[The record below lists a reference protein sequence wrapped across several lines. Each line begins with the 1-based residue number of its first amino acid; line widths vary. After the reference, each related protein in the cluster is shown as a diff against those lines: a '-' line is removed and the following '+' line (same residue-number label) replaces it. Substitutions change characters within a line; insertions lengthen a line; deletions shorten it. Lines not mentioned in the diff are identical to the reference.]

1 MKTAEER
8 DITDNI
14 ILKSIAKEIEE
25 KHNCKVLDIRFA
37 QLLSLCVRF
46 KIQFNDDFLYK
57 PFEDLPTPDAICFSE
72 RSAIFVR
79 RVDLFDCVKNKAI
92 NN

>member
-1 MKTAEER
+1 MTVEENN
-8 DITDNI
+8 ITDNI
-14 ILKSIAKEIEE
+14 ILRSIAKEIEE

-57 PFEDLPTPDAICFSE
+57 PFEKLPTPDTIYFSD
-72 RSAIFVR
+72 RSATFVQ
-79 RVDLFDCVKNKAI
+79 RVDLFDCVKNKTI

>member
-1 MKTAEER
+1 MTVKKNNIA
-8 DITDNI
+8 DNI
-14 ILKSIAKEIEE
+14 ILKLIAKEIEE
-25 KHNCKVLDIRFA
+25 KHNCKVLDIRFT

-57 PFEDLPTPDAICFSE
+57 PFENLPTPDIIYFSD
-72 RSAIFVR
+72 RSATFVQ
-79 RVDLFDCVKNKAI
+79 RVDLFDCVKNKTI

>member
-1 MKTAEER
+1 MTVEER

-25 KHNCKVLDIRFA
+25 KYNCKVVGIRFA
-37 QLLSLCVRF
+37 QLISLCVDF

-57 PFEDLPTPDAICFSE
+57 PLEDLPKPEMIWFSE
-72 RSAIFVR
+72 RTASFYR
-79 RVDLFDCVKNKAI
+79 RVDLFDCVKNKTI

>member
-14 ILKSIAKEIEE
+14 ILKSIAKEIEG
-25 KHNCKVLDIRFA
+25 KYNCKVVEIRFA
-37 QLLSLCVRF
+37 QLLSLCVDF

-57 PFEDLPTPDAICFSE
+57 PFDDLPKPEMIWFSE
-72 RSAIFVR
+72 RTASFYR
-79 RVDLFDCVKNKAI
+79 RVDLFDCVKNQTI
-92 NN
+92 RN